1 MKNKENK
8 IIEAYY
14 GYIGEIYVDSIVD
27 ELEEKNEEI
36 KNRNFPKKLDTWVEE
51 YIRKEEKKEKKTKLI
66 KNIKKQSKRAAIILL
81 IIIAGISTLIFT
93 VEAIR
98 VRVFNYFIE
107 RNERYTEIR
116 VEENEIE
123 TPELDW
129 ENYYQPTY
137 MTEGYYFES
146 EEDGGLIKILNYSDG
161 KNQIIITQTN
171 NSAGIQIDTEDAK
184 TEKININGN
193 EGFLTIKEGRS
204 MIFWHNEEKS
214 FTITGNIKKE
224 EIIKIAESIEKNK
237 K

>member
-27 ELEEKNEEI
+27 ELEEKKEEI
-36 KNRNFPKKLDTWVEE
+36 KNTTFPKKLDTWIQE
-51 YIRKEEKKEKKTKLI
+51 YIKKEEKKEKRINLI

-116 VEENEIE
+116 VEENDIE

-137 MTEGYYFES
+137 MPEGYYFES
-146 EEDGGLIKILNYSDG
+146 AEDGGLIKILNYSDG
-161 KNQIIITQTN
+161 KNQIIITQAN
-171 NSAGIQIDTEDAK
+171 NTAGIQIDTEDAT
-184 TEKININGN
+184 TERININGN
-193 EGFLTIKEGRS
+193 EGFLTIKEDRS
-204 MIFWHNEEKS
+204 MMFWHNEEKS
-214 FTITGNIKKE
+214 FTITGNITKE

>member
-51 YIRKEEKKEKKTKLI
+51 YIKKEEKKEKKTKLI

-171 NSAGIQIDTEDAK
+171 NSAGIQIDTEDAT
-184 TEKININGN
+184 TENIKINGN
-193 EGFLTIKEGRS
+193 EGFLTIKEDRS
-204 MIFWHNEEKS
+204 IIFWHNEEKS